1 MVHYTAPAT
10 EWSQA
15 LPIGNGRLGA
25 MVYGRTGTEL
35 LQLNEDSV
43 WYGGVQ
49 DRTPRDALRN
59 LPRLRELIRSER
71 HAEAE
76 NLIRKAFFATP
87 HSQRHYEPLGMFT
100 LEFGHE
106 DVEKYS
112 RQLDLETAIT
122 SVRYEHGGVTY
133 EREVFASSE
142 DNVLVV
148 ELKSSIKSEIVLQ
161 LTRVSEREYETNE
174 FVDSIEATSDSTII
188 MHATPG
194 GRLSNKLCCVVA
206 VRCQDDG
213 SIEKV
218 GNCLVV
224 KSAKATIVVS
234 AQTTFRH
241 QDVESVA
248 FSDAIQA
255 LEKQNLRDRH
265 VESYR
270 SLYSRMQLDLGPRNS
285 DCPTDKRL
293 LDNPDPSLIALY
305 HNYGRYLMISC
316 SGPGLQA
323 LPATLQGIWNP
334 SFQPAW
340 GSKYT
345 ININT
350 QMNYWPANACNLAEC
365 ELPLF
370 DLLEKM
376 SERGQNTAKL
386 MYGCRGWCAH
396 HNTDIWA
403 DTDPQDRWMPATIW
417 PLGGAWLCYHIW
429 ETYSFNGERSFLE
442 RMYPVLRGCVEF
454 LVDFLIEDATGRYLV
469 TNPSLSPENTFIG
482 DNHTPGV
489 LCEGSTIDIQII
501 HAIFSAYI
509 DIVAD
514 LNIND
519 DFLTKVQQSRDRLPP
534 MVIGSY
540 GQLQE
545 WSRDYAE
552 LEPGHRHTSH
562 LWALHPGNA
571 ITKTKTSLAAAAAV
585 VLHRRAKHGGGHTG
599 WSRAW
604 LINFH
609 ARLGD
614 AEGCLEHICRLLKDS
629 TLPNMLDN
637 HPPFQI
643 DGNFGGCAGIVEMLI
658 QSHDGC
664 IELLPACPKSWN
676 VGSLKGVRARGGF
689 EVDFEWEDGVIKGR
703 VIVKSLLGKTGMIK
717 FSGGKTA
724 RFEGRGVHSIEPPP
738 TLLSAGANVPRS

>member
-1 MVHYTAPAT
+1 MNHRHSNMLHYSKPAA

-43 WYGGVQ
+43 WYGGRLE
-49 DRTPRDALRN
+49 RTPRDALKN
-59 LPRLRELIRSER
+59 LPRLRELIRSEKHR
-71 HAEAE
+71 EAE
-76 NLIRKAFFATP
+76 DLIRKAFFATP
-87 HSQRHYEPLGMFT
+87 HSQRHYEPLGTFT

-106 DVEKYS
+106 EKDVKEY
-112 RQLDLETAIT
+112 RRDLDLEKAIT
-122 SVRYEHGGVTY
+122 RVKYEHCGVQY

-142 DNVLVV
+142 DNVIALQ
-148 ELKSSIKSEIVLQ
+148 LKSSEKTEFVLR

-174 FVDSIEATSDSTII
+174 FVDSIEAGSDGTIV

-194 GRLSNKLCCVVA
+194 GCGSNALCCVVA

-213 SIEKV
+213 TVEQI
-218 GNCLVV
+218 GNSLVV
-224 KSAKATIVVS
+224 KSANATVVVS

-241 QDVESVA
+241 QDVEAVA
-248 FSDAIQA
+248 FEDAMQA
-255 LEKQNLRDRH
+255 LEKPDLRDRH
-265 VESYR
+265 VESYK
-270 SLYSRMQLDLGPRNS
+270 SLYCRMQLDLGPGDS
-285 DCPTDKRL
+285 ECPTDQRL
-293 LDNPDPSLIALY
+293 LKSLDPSLIALY
-305 HNYGRYLMISC
+305 HNYGRYLLISC
-316 SGPGLQA
+316 SRPGLQA

-340 GSKYT
+340 GSKFT

-350 QMNYWPANACNLAEC
+350 QMNYWPANMCNLAEC
-365 ELPLF
+365 EMPLF
-370 DLLEKM
+370 DLLERM
-376 SERGQNTAKL
+376 AERGKKTAEV

-403 DTDPQDRWMPATIW
+403 DTDPQDQWMPATVW

-429 ETYSFNGERSFLE
+429 ESYLFSGDKEFLN
-442 RMYPVLRGCVEF
+442 RMHSVLRGCVEF
-454 LVDFLIEDATGRYLV
+454 LVDFLIEDKSGKYLV

-482 DNHTPGV
+482 ENDTPGV
-489 LCEGSTIDIQII
+489 LCEGSTIDMQVI

-509 DIVAD
+509 EAVSE
-514 LNIND
+514 LNIED
-519 DFLTKVQQSRDRLPP
+519 DLLSTVRKSRDRLPP
-534 MVIGSY
+534 MAIGSF

-545 WSRDYAE
+545 WCHDYADF
-552 LEPGHRHTSH
+552 EPGHRHTSH

-571 ITKTKTSLAAAAAV
+571 ISKTKTPSLASASSV
-585 VLHRRAKHGGGHTG
+585 VLRRRAEHGGGHTG

-604 LINFH
+604 LINLH

-614 AEGCLEHICRLLKDS
+614 AEGCLGHIAKLLANS

-643 DGNFGGCAGIVEMLI
+643 DGNFGGCAGVVEMLI
-658 QSHDGC
+658 QSHDGF
-664 IELLPACPKSWN
+664 IELLPACPTSWTF
-676 VGSLKGVRARGGF
+676 GSLKGVRARGGF
-689 EVDFEWEDGVIKGR
+689 ELDFSWEDGVIKEPI
-703 VIVKSLLGKTGMIK
+703 VVKSLLGKASVLKFPNGRTVA
-717 FSGGKTA
+717 FSGKGI
-724 RFEGRGVHSIEPPP
+724 HSIY
-738 TLLSAGANVPRS
+738 SK